1 MAWANAELSVPPG
14 TLAGVGIDHVL
25 RQQAGVISRKQ
36 ALTNGMSSAGI
47 GRLVSAGR
55 WVRMH
60 PRVYLAT
67 DHPLTTEARL
77 WGAALWAG
85 PRAVVS
91 GVTAAWW
98 HGLWPDP
105 SSIVDLTV
113 PDSWKRAVRPG
124 VRLRRSDLED
134 VDWVEVRGMR
144 VTAVP
149 LTVLASAVELGAA
162 GSRLLDRAL
171 QRWVDFEE
179 LYRAHC
185 RNLGRAGSA
194 ATARLLCAARDRAAS
209 EAERQAMGLLRDAG
223 LIGWVRG
230 YRIGEFEVDLAFVGS
245 RVAIEIDGWAWHS
258 DVERFRHDRRRQNAL
273 VLAGWTVLR
282 FTWHD
287 LRQRPAAVI
296 GEIRR
301 ALAESAA

>member
-1 MAWANAELSVPPG
+1 M
-14 TLAGVGIDHVL
+14 
-25 RQQAGVISRKQ
+25 
-36 ALTNGMSSAGI
+36 
-47 GRLVSAGR
+47 
-55 WVRMH
+55 
-60 PRVYLAT
+60 
-67 DHPLTTEARL
+67 
-77 WGAALWAG
+77 
-85 PRAVVS
+85 
-91 GVTAAWW
+91 
-98 HGLWPDP
+98 
-105 SSIVDLTV
+105 
-113 PDSWKRAVRPG
+113 
-124 VRLRRSDLED
+124 
-134 VDWVEVRGMR
+134 
-144 VTAVP
+144 
-149 LTVLASAVELGAA
+149 
-162 GSRLLDRAL
+162 LDRAL

-209 EAERQAMGLLRDAG
+209 EAERKAMGLLRDAG

-287 LRQRPAAVI
+287 LSRRHDRRFRALTLICERQRPKTAITPQLLGRAWAA
-296 GEIRR
+296 R
-301 ALAESAA
+301 ESGRGS